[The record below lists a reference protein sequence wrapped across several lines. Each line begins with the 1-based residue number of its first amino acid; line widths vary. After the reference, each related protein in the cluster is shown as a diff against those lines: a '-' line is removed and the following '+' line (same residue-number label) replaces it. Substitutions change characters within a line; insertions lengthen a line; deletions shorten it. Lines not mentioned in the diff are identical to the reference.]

1 MEEKYIILVDNTQNL
16 EKAYMTPKLIKVLE
30 TAFTVQIISSMHHA
44 ADLIRDKH
52 RCSQIKGVVLSG
64 GPLCLSD
71 EPAIERYY
79 INTTI
84 LSNFGHLPVLGICFG
99 FQIMAVLHGSSI
111 TRLSVPNSSMLKVNK
126 CNNGILTTNMPDI
139 FSAKHQHND
148 YITRIPPGFEMTLM
162 TNDGMITGIENKHLR
177 RFGFQF
183 HPEATEETHPLIKSF
198 MDVCS

>member
-30 TAFTVQIISSMHHA
+30 TVFTVQIISSMHHA
-44 ADLIRDKH
+44 ADLIRDTQ
-52 RCSQIKGVVLSG
+52 RCSQIKGIVLSG

-71 EPAIERYY
+71 EPGIERYQT
-79 INTTI
+79 NTTI
-84 LSNFGHLPVLGICFG
+84 LFNFGHLPVLGICFG
-99 FQIMAVLHGSSI
+99 FQIMAALHGSPI
-111 TRLSVPNSSMLKVNK
+111 TKLLKPNSSMLNVN
-126 CNNGILTTNMPDI
+126 NHYNGILTTNMPDS

-148 YITRIPPGFEMTLM
+148 YITEVPPGFEITLM
-162 TNDGMITGIENKHLR
+162 TDYVITGIENKHLR